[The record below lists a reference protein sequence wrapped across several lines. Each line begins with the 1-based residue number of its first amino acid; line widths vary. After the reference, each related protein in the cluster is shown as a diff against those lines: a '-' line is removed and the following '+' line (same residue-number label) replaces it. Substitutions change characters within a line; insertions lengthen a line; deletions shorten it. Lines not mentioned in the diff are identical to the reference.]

1 MAYVLQQLDYYL
13 LFIRTLVNGTANSE
27 QAEQIDLAT
36 EEYRAKVRAILQ
48 PSAS

>member
-13 LFIRTLVNGTANSE
+13 LFIRTLANGIATSE
-27 QAEQIDLAT
+27 QAEQLDLAT

-48 PSAS
+48 STAS